1 MDSNR
6 IYFEGNPWPEGH
18 PIVKFLWSAKEIDGD
33 VWFDIH
39 LESANYYSERA
50 IKDKENSTYTNDWDA
65 PYSWENYQSCIL
77 SSDDWHNGGFRI
89 CSKDEYTPEFLDGR
103 ELLID
108 PHPETITDRND
119 FAFQIY
125 LLGHDTVAKHK
136 IKFDRIGNSNRFKI
150 TWFGKIAR
158 TYVGDHDFK
167 YNFSVMV
174 LSADFPELPETP

>member
-1 MDSNR
+1 MESNR

-18 PIVKFLWSAKEIDGD
+18 PIKELLWSAKEIDGE

-39 LESANYYSERA
+39 LESANYNSERD
-50 IKDKENSTYTNDWDA
+50 IKDKESSNYTSDWDA

-89 CSKDEYTPEFLDGR
+89 CSKDEYTPEFLDGL

-150 TWFGKIAR
+150 TWSGKIGR

-174 LSADFPELPETP
+174 TSADFPQLPETL